1 MCCLI
6 MSNNVSFLKSKKYE
20 VLVLRL
26 LCEYS
31 SINMK
36 YYQIMLQ
43 KKPGR
48 KERKLLTDFVFV
60 DNG

>member
-1 MCCLI
+1 